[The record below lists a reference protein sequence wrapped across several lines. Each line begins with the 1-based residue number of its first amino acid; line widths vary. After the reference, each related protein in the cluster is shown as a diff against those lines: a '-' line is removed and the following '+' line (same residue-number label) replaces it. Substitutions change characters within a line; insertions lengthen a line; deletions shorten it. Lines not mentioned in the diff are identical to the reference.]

1 MARVVG
7 LVFKVYSLYVIT
19 IVKCLR
25 SDGNLFMDMGL
36 GDA

>member
-1 MARVVG
+1 MARVVA
-7 LVFKVYSLYVIT
+7 LVFKVYSLSVIT

-36 GDA
+36 GYA